1 MRGKKADSA
10 GTELAE
16 QEVID
21 MATQLLEEDK
31 EKVDTAR
38 KGIARYREKHCTQLM
53 PELRP
58 TLFPEE
64 LWQHV
69 MDSQKPLVEER
80 WKRYEAP
87 EVKEG
92 RLQEVIKAVE
102 SVAISKENEGRIL
115 DLPLFKAQL
124 YANVDRFGHPDP
136 SNPPRIKDV
145 EFHIRLEEGAAPF
158 QNKPRRMSILER
170 MCLAAR
176 VFLMLENKMIQR
188 SESCW
193 SSPVNLIPF
202 PERINKFLE
211 QYKGEA
217 TARLNDP
224 TLRDVVATLYRL
236 TGGYRQL
243 SQLTVLESYPL
254 PRIADILDRMKGK
267 DRYSTGDIE
276 DAFFTVAIHEASKKY
291 TAFMTPD
298 GNYEYNVMA
307 QGLKNAANKFAS
319 IVGTIF
325 EPLKAENFSVYQ
337 DDVANYESESVGAH
351 LELQQKMYDILREN
365 DMCLKA
371 SKTFLNF
378 TTQRILGHIMSKHGR
393 CPDPKAIEAITKL
406 AMPLKTIGDVRAMV
420 GLALVVREYVPALSD
435 IIEPIQA
442 LLRKGVDIE
451 TEWKDKVHG
460 QAFELL
466 KKALVS
472 TPVLMLPDLFKEFSV
487 HIDACRV
494 GRGLAAV
501 LMQKG
506 EDGLDHPV
514 AYWSRGLQPAER
526 NHSATELECTALH
539 DAILHWRVYLQNG
552 VPFQVVTDHYALVY
566 MVTRVGGDPHHRLA
580 RLCMDLQGYTF
591 SVVHRAGKDHLLP
604 DAVSRLLQTH
614 DIAYVNTE
622 DDLREGFEP
631 LQGDDLEWIKNKF
644 GNESGYV
651 IEVINEFRDTRN
663 KEYATADEARLMMMR
678 GKRADKMG
686 EVTKKRRRRRKE
698 PTKGNG
704 KGPERLWKG
713 CWMKSVFSR
722 RKKSTLIY
730 SSICTQRGRN
740 RPPWGSMTV
749 CRCISE

>member
-1 MRGKKADSA
+1 
-10 GTELAE
+10 
-16 QEVID
+16 
-21 MATQLLEEDK
+21 
-31 EKVDTAR
+31 
-38 KGIARYREKHCTQLM
+38 
-53 PELRP
+53 
-58 TLFPEE
+58 
-64 LWQHV
+64 
-69 MDSQKPLVEER
+69 
-80 WKRYEAP
+80 
-87 EVKEG
+87 
-92 RLQEVIKAVE
+92 
-102 SVAISKENEGRIL
+102 
-115 DLPLFKAQL
+115 
-124 YANVDRFGHPDP
+124 
-136 SNPPRIKDV
+136 
-145 EFHIRLEEGAAPF
+145 
-158 QNKPRRMSILER
+158 
-170 MCLAAR
+170 
-176 VFLMLENKMIQR
+176 
-188 SESCW
+188 
-193 SSPVNLIPF
+193 
-202 PERINKFLE
+202 
-211 QYKGEA
+211 
-217 TARLNDP
+217 
-224 TLRDVVATLYRL
+224 
-236 TGGYRQL
+236 
-243 SQLTVLESYPL
+243 
-254 PRIADILDRMKGK
+254 
-267 DRYSTGDIE
+267 
-276 DAFFTVAIHEASKKY
+276 
-291 TAFMTPD
+291 
-298 GNYEYNVMA
+298 
-307 QGLKNAANKFAS
+307 
-319 IVGTIF
+319 
-325 EPLKAENFSVYQ
+325 
-337 DDVANYESESVGAH
+337 
-351 LELQQKMYDILREN
+351 MYDILREN

-451 TEWKDKVHG
+451 TEWKDEVHG

-614 DIAYVNTE
+614 DIAYANTE

-631 LQGDDLEWIKNKF
+631 LQGDDLEWIKKQ
-644 GNESGYV
+644 
-651 IEVINEFRDTRN
+651 IR
-663 KEYATADEARLMMMR
+663 
-678 GKRADKMG
+678 
-686 EVTKKRRRRRKE
+686 
-698 PTKGNG
+698 
-704 KGPERLWKG
+704 
-713 CWMKSVFSR
+713 
-722 RKKSTLIY
+722 
-730 SSICTQRGRN
+730 
-740 RPPWGSMTV
+740 
-749 CRCISE
+749 